1 MAKSARFWGVLLLG
15 IWLIAFGVLQL
26 GLVTVPWFDI
36 HKVLAGVAIVAGAL
50 LVVSR

>member
-1 MAKSARFWGVLLLG
+1 MAKTARFWGVLLLG

-26 GLVTVPWFDI
+26 GLLTIPWFDA
-36 HKVLAGVAIVAGAL
+36 HKALAGVAIIAGVL